1 MKDKDLNKAARYLIF
16 RDKEV
21 IINTVLFFLL
31 ALAYLLGLYKFLFDK
46 FLFADKGEDFVILMT
61 YALILGFGI
70 IGSNTIL
77 VNLSLKDKLSG
88 RLEFLLG
95 TGLDV
100 REIIK
105 AYSIENWRIS
115 SLPSFII
122 FFGTYLICNLAKSF
136 IALYLSCI
144 VLHYF
149 LILTLNI
156 LAMYRK
162 SFKFFK
168 NIVFFST
175 SLGIYLLG
183 NFSERILGLLGSMN
197 LDLNVFLI
205 IFNLIL
211 GLGLGLYSL
220 YQIKMMDNEKVM
232 EVSSVW
238 S

>member
-1 MKDKDLNKAARYLIF
+1 MKDKALNKAARYLIF
-16 RDKEV
+16 RDREV
-21 IINTVLFFLL
+21 IVNTVLFLVL
-31 ALAYLLGLYKFLFDK
+31 ALAYLFALKKFLFESR
-46 FLFADKGEDFVILMT
+46 GEDFVVLMT

-70 IGSNTIL
+70 IGSNVVL

-105 AYSIENWRIS
+105 AYSIENWRLS

-122 FFGTYLICNLAKSF
+122 FFGTYLICDLDKSF

-144 VLHYF
+144 ALHYF
-149 LILTLNI
+149 LILTINI
-156 LAMYRK
+156 IAMYRK
-162 SFKFFK
+162 NFKFFK
-168 NIVFFST
+168 NILFFST

-183 NFSERILGLLGSMN
+183 NFSGRILGLLGSMN
-197 LDLNVFLI
+197 LDLYVL
-205 IFNLIL
+205 LIL
-211 GLGLGLYSL
+211 VNIILGIGLGIYSF
-220 YQIKMMDNEKVM
+220 YQVRKMDNEKVM

>member
-1 MKDKDLNKAARYLIF
+1 MKDKDLNKATRYIIF

-21 IINTVLFFLL
+21 TINTILFFLL
-31 ALAYLLGLYKFLFDK
+31 ALAYLFALYKFLFRVR
-46 FLFADKGEDFVILMT
+46 GEDFIILMT

-77 VNLSLKDKLSG
+77 VNLSLRDKLSG

-105 AYSIENWRIS
+105 AYSIENWRLS
-115 SLPSFII
+115 SLASFII
-122 FFGTYLICNLAKSF
+122 FFGTYVICDLDKSF
-136 IALYLSCI
+136 IVLYLTCLI
-144 VLHYF
+144 LHYF

-156 LAMYRK
+156 KAMYRK
-162 SFKFFK
+162 NFKFFK
-168 NIVFFST
+168 NIVFFTT

-183 NFSERILGLLGSMN
+183 NFSGRILNFLGSIN
-197 LDLNVFLI
+197 LDLNIFLI
-205 IFNLIL
+205 LVNVIL
-211 GLGLGLYSL
+211 GLGLGVYSL
-220 YQIKMMDNEKVM
+220 YQYRKMDNEKVM
-232 EVSSVW
+232 EVSSEW

>member
-21 IINTVLFFLL
+21 IINTVLFLVITF
-31 ALAYLLGLYKFLFDK
+31 AYLLGLYKFL
-46 FLFADKGEDFVILMT
+46 LRSKGEDFVILMT

-122 FFGTYLICNLAKSF
+122 FFGTYLICDLDKSF

-144 VLHYF
+144 ALHYF
-149 LILTLNI
+149 LILNLNI
-156 LAMYRK
+156 MAMYRK
-162 SFKFFK
+162 NFKFFK

-183 NFSERILGLLGSMN
+183 NFSGRILAFLESIN
-197 LDLNVFLI
+197 LDLSIFLI
-205 IFNLIL
+205 LVNIIL
-211 GLGLGLYSL
+211 GLGLGAYSL
-220 YQIKMMDNEKVM
+220 YQYKKMDNEKVM

>member
-1 MKDKDLNKAARYLIF
+1 MKDKALNKASRYLIF
-16 RDKEV
+16 RDREV
-21 IINTVLFFLL
+21 IINTVLFLVITF
-31 ALAYLLGLYKFLFDK
+31 AYFIGLYKFLF
-46 FLFADKGEDFVILMT
+46 ANKGEDFIILMT
-61 YALILGFGI
+61 YALVLGFGI

-115 SLPSFII
+115 SLPSFVI
-122 FFGTYLICNLAKSF
+122 FFGTYVICNLGKSF
-136 IALYLSCI
+136 VALYLSCI
-144 VLHYF
+144 GLHYF

-156 LAMYRK
+156 MAMYRK
-162 SFKFFK
+162 NFKFFK
-168 NIVFFST
+168 NIVFFTT

-183 NFSERILGLLGSMN
+183 NFSGRILNSLGSIN
-197 LDLNVFLI
+197 LDLNIFLI
-205 IFNLIL
+205 LVNVIL
-211 GLGLGLYSL
+211 GLGLGAYSL
-220 YQIKMMDNEKVM
+220 CQYRKMDNEKVM
-232 EVSSVW
+232 EVSALW

>member
-1 MKDKDLNKAARYLIF
+1 MKDKALNKASSYLIF
-16 RDKEV
+16 RDREV
-21 IINTVLFFLL
+21 IINTVLFLVIAF
-31 ALAYLLGLYKFLFDK
+31 AYLLGLYKFLF
-46 FLFADKGEDFVILMT
+46 ADKGEDFIILMT

-115 SLPSFII
+115 SLPSFVI
-122 FFGTYLICNLAKSF
+122 FFGTYVICDLGKYF
-136 IALYLSCI
+136 VALYLSCI
-144 VLHYF
+144 ALHYF
-149 LILTLNI
+149 LILTLNVM
-156 LAMYRK
+156 AMYRK
-162 SFKFFK
+162 NFKFFK
-168 NIVFFST
+168 NIVFFTT

-183 NFSERILGLLGSMN
+183 NFSGRILNFLGSIN
-197 LDLNVFLI
+197 LDLSIFLI
-205 IFNLIL
+205 LVNVIL
-211 GLGLGLYSL
+211 GLGLGVYSL
-220 YQIKMMDNEKVM
+220 YQVRKMDNEKVM
-232 EVSSVW
+232 EVSALW

>member
-21 IINTVLFFLL
+21 IINTVLFLVISF
-31 ALAYLLGLYKFLFDK
+31 AYLLGLYKFLF
-46 FLFADKGEDFVILMT
+46 ADKGEDFIILMT

-122 FFGTYLICNLAKSF
+122 FFGTYLICDLGKSF

-144 VLHYF
+144 ALHYF
-149 LILTLNI
+149 LILTLNVM
-156 LAMYRK
+156 AMYRK
-162 SFKFFK
+162 NFKFFK
-168 NIVFFST
+168 NILFFST
-175 SLGIYLLG
+175 SLVIYLLG
-183 NFSERILGLLGSMN
+183 NFSGRILGLLGSMN

-211 GLGLGLYSL
+211 GLGLALYCL
-220 YQIKMMDNEKVM
+220 RQFRKMDNEKVM

>member
-1 MKDKDLNKAARYLIF
+1 MKETDLNKATRYLIF
-16 RDKEV
+16 RDREV
-21 IINTVLFFLL
+21 TINTVLFTLL
-31 ALAYLLGLYKFLFDK
+31 ALAYLFTLHKFLFR
-46 FLFADKGEDFVILMT
+46 ARGEDFIILMT

-77 VNLSLKDKLSG
+77 VNLSLRDKLSG

-105 AYSIENWRIS
+105 AYSIENWRLS

-122 FFGTYLICNLAKSF
+122 FFGTYVICDLDKSF
-136 IALYLSCI
+136 IALYLTCLI
-144 VLHYF
+144 LHYF

-156 LAMYRK
+156 RAMYRK
-162 SFKFFK
+162 NFKFFK

-175 SLGIYLLG
+175 SLMIYLLG
-183 NFSERILGLLGSMN
+183 NFSGRILKFLDLIN
-197 LDLNVFLI
+197 LDLSLFLI
-205 IFNLIL
+205 LANVII
-211 GLGLGLYSL
+211 GLGLGLYSF
-220 YQIKMMDNEKVM
+220 YQLKKMDNENVM
-232 EVSSVW
+232 EVKAEW

>member
-1 MKDKDLNKAARYLIF
+1 MKDKALNKASRYLIF
-16 RDKEV
+16 RDREV
-21 IINTVLFFLL
+21 IINTVLFLVITF
-31 ALAYLLGLYKFLFDK
+31 AYLLGLYKFLFE
-46 FLFADKGEDFVILMT
+46 DKGEDFIILMT

-77 VNLSLKDKLSG
+77 VNLSLRDKLSG

-115 SLPSFII
+115 SISSFVI
-122 FFGTYLICNLAKSF
+122 FFGTYVICDLGKSF
-136 IALYLSCI
+136 VALYLSCI
-144 VLHYF
+144 SLHYF

-156 LAMYRK
+156 MAMYRK
-162 SFKFFK
+162 NFKFFK

-183 NFSERILGLLGSMN
+183 NFSGRILNFLGSIN
-197 LDLNVFLI
+197 LDLNIFLI
-205 IFNLIL
+205 LVNVIL
-211 GLGLGLYSL
+211 GLGLGAYSL
-220 YQIKMMDNEKVM
+220 CQYRKMNNEKVM
-232 EVSSVW
+232 EVSALW

>member
-21 IINTVLFFLL
+21 IINTVLFLVISF
-31 ALAYLLGLYKFLFDK
+31 AYLLGLYKFL
-46 FLFADKGEDFVILMT
+46 LRSKGEDFVILMT

-122 FFGTYLICNLAKSF
+122 FFGTYLICDLGKSF

-144 VLHYF
+144 ALHYF

-156 LAMYRK
+156 MAMYRK
-162 SFKFFK
+162 NFKFFK

-183 NFSERILGLLGSMN
+183 NFSGRILTFLGSMN

-211 GLGLGLYSL
+211 GLGLGIYSF
-220 YQIKMMDNEKVM
+220 YQVRKMDNEKVM
-232 EVSSVW
+232 EVSSIW

>member
-21 IINTVLFFLL
+21 IINTVLFLVITF
-31 ALAYLLGLYKFLFDK
+31 AYLLGLYKFLF
-46 FLFADKGEDFVILMT
+46 ADKEEDFIILMT

-122 FFGTYLICNLAKSF
+122 FFGTYLICDLDKSF

-144 VLHYF
+144 ALHYF

-156 LAMYRK
+156 MAMYRK
-162 SFKFFK
+162 NFKFFK
-168 NIVFFST
+168 NIIFFST

-183 NFSERILGLLGSMN
+183 NFSGRILGLLGSMN

-211 GLGLGLYSL
+211 GLGLGIYSF
-220 YQIKMMDNEKVM
+220 YQVRKMDNEKVM

>member
-21 IINTVLFFLL
+21 IINTVLFLVITF
-31 ALAYLLGLYKFLFDK
+31 AYLLGLYKFL
-46 FLFADKGEDFVILMT
+46 LRSKGEDFVILMT

-105 AYSIENWRIS
+105 VYSIENWRIS

-122 FFGTYLICNLAKSF
+122 FFGTYLICDLGKSF
-136 IALYLSCI
+136 IVLYLTCI
-144 VLHYF
+144 ILYYF

-156 LAMYRK
+156 MAMYRK
-162 SFKFFK
+162 NFKFFK
-168 NIVFFST
+168 NILFFST

-183 NFSERILGLLGSMN
+183 NFSGRILGLLGSMN

-211 GLGLGLYSL
+211 GLSLGIYSF
-220 YQIKMMDNEKVM
+220 YQYKKIDNEKVM
-232 EVSSVW
+232 EVSSIW

>member
-21 IINTVLFFLL
+21 IINTVLFLVITF
-31 ALAYLLGLYKFLFDK
+31 AYLLGLYKFLF
-46 FLFADKGEDFVILMT
+46 ADKGEDFIILMT

-105 AYSIENWRIS
+105 AYSIENWRLS

-122 FFGTYLICNLAKSF
+122 FFGTYLICDLGKSF

-144 VLHYF
+144 ALHYF

-162 SFKFFK
+162 NFKFFK
-168 NIVFFST
+168 NILFFST

-183 NFSERILGLLGSMN
+183 NFSGRILNFLGSIN
-197 LDLNVFLI
+197 LDLYVLLI
-205 IFNLIL
+205 LFNLIL
-211 GLGLGLYSL
+211 GLGLGIYSF
-220 YQIKMMDNEKVM
+220 YQVRKMDNEKVM
-232 EVSSVW
+232 EVTSVW

>member
-21 IINTVLFFLL
+21 IINTVLFLVIIF
-31 ALAYLLGLYKFLFDK
+31 AYLLGLYKFLF
-46 FLFADKGEDFVILMT
+46 ADKGEDFIILMT

-122 FFGTYLICNLAKSF
+122 FFGTYLICDLDKSF

-144 VLHYF
+144 ALHYF

-156 LAMYRK
+156 MAMYRK
-162 SFKFFK
+162 NFKFFK

-183 NFSERILGLLGSMN
+183 NFSGRILNFLGSIN
-197 LDLNVFLI
+197 LDLSIFLFLVNV
-205 IFNLIL
+205 IL
-211 GLGLGLYSL
+211 GLGLGAYSL
-220 YQIKMMDNEKVM
+220 CQYKKMDNEKVM

>member
-21 IINTVLFFLL
+21 IINTVLFLVITF
-31 ALAYLLGLYKFLFDK
+31 AYLLGLYKFL
-46 FLFADKGEDFVILMT
+46 LRSKGEDFVILMT

-105 AYSIENWRIS
+105 VYSIENWRIS

-122 FFGTYLICNLAKSF
+122 FFGTYLICDFDKSF

-144 VLHYF
+144 ALHYF
-149 LILTLNI
+149 LILTLNVM
-156 LAMYRK
+156 AMYRK
-162 SFKFFK
+162 NFKFFK
-168 NIVFFST
+168 NILFFST

-183 NFSERILGLLGSMN
+183 NFSGRILTFLGSIN
-197 LDLNVFLI
+197 LDLSIFLI
-205 IFNLIL
+205 LVNIIL
-211 GLGLGLYSL
+211 GIGLGLYSL

>member
-1 MKDKDLNKAARYLIF
+1 MKEKDLNKAARYLIF

-21 IINTVLFFLL
+21 IINTVLFLVITF
-31 ALAYLLGLYKFLFDK
+31 AYLLGLYKFL
-46 FLFADKGEDFVILMT
+46 LRSKGEDFVILMT

-70 IGSNTIL
+70 IGSNTII

-105 AYSIENWRIS
+105 VYSIENWRIS

-122 FFGTYLICNLAKSF
+122 FFGTYLICDFDKSF

-144 VLHYF
+144 ALHYF
-149 LILTLNI
+149 LILTLNVM
-156 LAMYRK
+156 AMYRK
-162 SFKFFK
+162 NFKFFK
-168 NIVFFST
+168 NILFFST

-183 NFSERILGLLGSMN
+183 NFSGRILTFLGSIN
-197 LDLNVFLI
+197 LDLSIFLI
-205 IFNLIL
+205 LVNIIL
-211 GLGLGLYSL
+211 GIGLGLYSL

>member
-1 MKDKDLNKAARYLIF
+1 MKDKTINKSARYIIF
-16 RDKEV
+16 RDREV
-21 IINTVLFFLL
+21 IVNTGLL
-31 ALAYLLGLYKFLFDK
+31 IFISFAYLFALHKFLFK
-46 FLFADKGEDFVILMT
+46 ARGEDFIILMT

-77 VNLSLKDKLSG
+77 VNLSLRDKLSG

-115 SLPSFII
+115 SLPSFVI
-122 FFGTYLICNLAKSF
+122 FFGTYVICDLGKSF
-136 IALYLSCI
+136 VALYLSCI
-144 VLHYF
+144 GLHYF

-156 LAMYRK
+156 MAMYRK
-162 SFKFFK
+162 NFKFFK

-183 NFSERILGLLGSMN
+183 NFSGRILNFLGSIN
-197 LDLNVFLI
+197 LDLNIFLI
-205 IFNLIL
+205 LVNAIL
-211 GLGLGLYSL
+211 VFGLGT
-220 YQIKMMDNEKVM
+220 
-232 EVSSVW
+232 
-238 S
+238 

>member
-21 IINTVLFFLL
+21 IINTVLFLVITFS
-31 ALAYLLGLYKFLFDK
+31 YLLGLYK
-46 FLFADKGEDFVILMT
+46 FLFADKGEDFVVLMT

-122 FFGTYLICNLAKSF
+122 FFGTYLICDLGKSF

-144 VLHYF
+144 ALHYF

-156 LAMYRK
+156 MAMYRK
-162 SFKFFK
+162 NFKFFK
-168 NIVFFST
+168 NILFFST

-183 NFSERILGLLGSMN
+183 NFCGRILKFLGSID
-197 LDLNVFLI
+197 LDLSSFLI
-205 IFNLIL
+205 LVNIIL
-211 GLGLGLYSL
+211 GIGLGLYSL

>member
-21 IINTVLFFLL
+21 IINTVLFLVITF
-31 ALAYLLGLYKFLFDK
+31 AYLLGLYKFL
-46 FLFADKGEDFVILMT
+46 LRSKGEDFVILMT

-105 AYSIENWRIS
+105 TYSIENWRIS
-115 SLPSFII
+115 SLPSFIF
-122 FFGTYLICNLAKSF
+122 FFGTYLICDLGKSF

-144 VLHYF
+144 ALHYF
-149 LILTLNI
+149 LILTLNVI
-156 LAMYRK
+156 AMYRK
-162 SFKFFK
+162 NFKFFK
-168 NIVFFST
+168 NILFFST

-183 NFSERILGLLGSMN
+183 NFSGRILGLLGSMN

-211 GLGLGLYSL
+211 GLGLGIYSF
-220 YQIKMMDNEKVM
+220 YQVRKMDNEKVM

>member
-31 ALAYLLGLYKFLFDK
+31 ALAYLLGLYKFLFN
-46 FLFADKGEDFVILMT
+46 DKGEDFVVLMT

-70 IGSNTIL
+70 IGSNVIL
-77 VNLSLKDKLSG
+77 LNLSLKDKLSG

-95 TGLDV
+95 TGLDA

-122 FFGTYLICNLAKSF
+122 FFGTYLICDLGKSF

-156 LAMYRK
+156 MAMYRK
-162 SFKFFK
+162 NFKFFK
-168 NIVFFST
+168 NILFFST

-183 NFSERILGLLGSMN
+183 NFSGRILNFLGPIN
-197 LDLNVFLI
+197 LDLSIFLI
-205 IFNLIL
+205 VVNIIL
-211 GLGLGLYSL
+211 GLGLGIYSF
-220 YQIKMMDNEKVM
+220 YQVRKMDNEKVM

>member
-21 IINTVLFFLL
+21 IINTVLFLVITF
-31 ALAYLLGLYKFLFDK
+31 AYLLGLYKFL
-46 FLFADKGEDFVILMT
+46 LRLKGEDFIILMT

-122 FFGTYLICNLAKSF
+122 FFGTYLICDLGKSF

-144 VLHYF
+144 ALHYF

-156 LAMYRK
+156 MAMYRK
-162 SFKFFK
+162 NFKFFK
-168 NIVFFST
+168 NILFFST

-183 NFSERILGLLGSMN
+183 NFSGRILGLLGSMN

-220 YQIKMMDNEKVM
+220 YQIKMMDNEKVL

>member
-1 MKDKDLNKAARYLIF
+1 MKDKALNKAARYLIF
-16 RDKEV
+16 RDREV
-21 IINTVLFFLL
+21 IVNTVLFLVL
-31 ALAYLLGLYKFLFDK
+31 ALAYLFALKKFLFESR
-46 FLFADKGEDFVILMT
+46 GEDFVVLMT

-70 IGSNTIL
+70 IGSNVVL

-105 AYSIENWRIS
+105 DYSIENWRIS

-122 FFGTYLICNLAKSF
+122 FFGTYLICDLGKSF
-136 IALYLSCI
+136 IVLYLSCI
-144 VLHYF
+144 TLHYF
-149 LILTLNI
+149 LILTLNVM
-156 LAMYRK
+156 AMYRK
-162 SFKFFK
+162 NFKFFK
-168 NIVFFST
+168 NILFFST
-175 SLGIYLLG
+175 SLVIYLLG
-183 NFSERILGLLGSMN
+183 NFSGRILGLLGSMN

-211 GLGLGLYSL
+211 GLSLGLYSF
-220 YQIKMMDNEKVM
+220 YQVRKMDNEKVM